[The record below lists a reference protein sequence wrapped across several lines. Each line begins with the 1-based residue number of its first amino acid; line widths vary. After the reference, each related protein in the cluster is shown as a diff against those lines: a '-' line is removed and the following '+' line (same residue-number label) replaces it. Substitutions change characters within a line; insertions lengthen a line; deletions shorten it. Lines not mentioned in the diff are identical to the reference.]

1 MGRTL
6 SAVSRKTVKM
16 WSVLFFA
23 VITTVRG
30 ESGGQLDMSRSLI
43 NRLSVVNMI
52 VHLIIRSCTGFEI
65 TTTIVQI
72 KFQSHFAKECKK
84 KNTVVK

>member
-6 SAVSRKTVKM
+6 SAVSRKMVKM

-72 KFQSHFAKECKK
+72 KSSHILPKNVK